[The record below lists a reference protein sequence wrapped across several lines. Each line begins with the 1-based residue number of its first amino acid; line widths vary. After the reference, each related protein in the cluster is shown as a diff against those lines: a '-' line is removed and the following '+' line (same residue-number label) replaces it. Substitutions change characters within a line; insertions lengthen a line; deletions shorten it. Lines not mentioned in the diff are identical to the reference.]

1 MVAFLIYATG
11 LLLIA
16 SVAWAVASPWWSEAE
31 VAPAEAEALPRGQE
45 RWRKQKDEALSAIK
59 DAEFDFQL
67 GKLSETDYHQLRAR
81 LETQALEAMSVL
93 EKKADGD
100 S

>member
-1 MVAFLIYATG
+1 MSAFLIYAAG

-16 SVAWAVASPWWSEAE
+16 FVAWMVASPWWTE
-31 VAPAEAEALPRGQE
+31 VASASAAAAVPSGDS

-67 GKLSETDYHQLRAR
+67 GKLSEPDYRQLRAR
-81 LETQALEAMSVL
+81 LETEALEAMTVL
-93 EKKADGD
+93 EKGRHGNA
-100 S
+100 